1 MTRCRVITSPVLPV
15 KEASSMKS
23 KKWTKSLL
31 AVLLATVMLGCTLIS
46 AAADPIPADEIDA
59 IINTQT
65 NPADVTSPFIT
76 VANQVR
82 NSVVGVNNYGTT
94 TSYGYGF
101 GYGYPR
107 SSREALAGTGSGV
120 VITNYG
126 HVLTNYHV
134 IEDATRLT
142 VTIANDE
149 SEHEAKVVGYDSDLD
164 IAILLVP
171 GLNLPAVPLGDSD
184 QLQVGEWA
192 IVIGNPLGEEFAR
205 TLTVGVVSA
214 LDREVTDTIY
224 DRYGRRTSITNTMIQ
239 VDAAINSGNSGGG
252 MFNVLGQLQGIPSRK
267 YSASGYMTT
276 TTIDNIGMCIP
287 INVAKPL
294 IEKVLQE
301 YNTDDAAQKP
311 ADSQADANNPLVG
324 KPRLGVTVASIS
336 SSQARGI
343 LPAGALVRT
352 VDEGSPAAEG
362 GVKPGD
368 IIVEVDGVVTAT
380 SDAVIA
386 QVQGHNEGD
395 IMILKVYRDQGV
407 ADQINNAT
415 IDLTKVGNGEY
426 IELTVILR
434 VVDDRSL

>member
-1 MTRCRVITSPVLPV
+1 
-15 KEASSMKS
+15 MKS

-171 GLNLPAVPLGDSD
+171 ALNLPAVPLGDSD

>member
-1 MTRCRVITSPVLPV
+1 MTPQRDITIPVLPV
-15 KEASSMKS
+15 EEASSMKN

-46 AAADPIPADEIDA
+46 AAADPIPAAEIDA

-94 TSYGYGF
+94 SSYGYGYGF
-101 GYGYPR
+101 GYPR
-107 SSREALAGTGSGV
+107 SSRETLAGTGSGV

-301 YNTDDAAQKP
+301 YNTEDSAQKASDSN
-311 ADSQADANNPLVG
+311 ADTNNPLMG
-324 KPRLGVTVASIS
+324 KPRLGVTVASIV
-336 SSQARGI
+336 SSQSRGV

-368 IIVEVDGVVTAT
+368 IIVEVDGVITAS

-395 IMILKVYRDQGV
+395 TMKLKVYRDQGV
-407 ADQINNAT
+407 ADQINNPT